1 MELDW
6 MSPFSSLADT
16 GWLLAIT
23 LAVVWSLVWKGI
35 ALWQAGKNAH
45 LGWFIAL
52 YILNTLGILE
62 IVYLIAFNRVA
73 PRPQKDPRQW

>member
-6 MSPFSSLADT
+6 TFPFSQLADT

-23 LAVVWSLVWKGI
+23 LAVVWSLIWKGI
-35 ALWQAGKNAH
+35 ALWQAGKNDH
-45 LGWFIAL
+45 LGWFITL

-73 PRPQKDPRQW
+73 PRPQKDSRQW